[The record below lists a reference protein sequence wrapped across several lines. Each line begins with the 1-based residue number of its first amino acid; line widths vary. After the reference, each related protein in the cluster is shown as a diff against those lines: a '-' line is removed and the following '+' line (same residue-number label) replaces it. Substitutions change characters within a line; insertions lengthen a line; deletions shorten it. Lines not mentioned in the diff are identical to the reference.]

1 MNLSKKF
8 QNNDF
13 RANIVLSLHFNLNIN
28 IMKTVLKNLVI
39 VALATLLF
47 SSCDDFGKS
56 KLKFDTSFDV
66 NLPVVVTPGKSS
78 FSVVDTIDI
87 LAHPDLIDYT
97 DQITGIDIQSV
108 TFEVIALNP
117 APITLTDAY
126 LNASVPTLPAATW
139 TFTNQMLN
147 LGTIITLDNSNNQLT
162 NAQNVFL
169 AQQPIAV
176 NLNGNIS
183 ETAATFTIK
192 VTFNAEVEVTVGI
205 F

>member
-1 MNLSKKF
+1 MKIYYLCTLIIKTK
-8 QNNDF
+8 
-13 RANIVLSLHFNLNIN
+13 

-108 TFEVIALNP
+108 TF
-117 APITLTDAY
+117 
-126 LNASVPTLPAATW
+126 
-139 TFTNQMLN
+139 
-147 LGTIITLDNSNNQLT
+147 
-162 NAQNVFL
+162 
-169 AQQPIAV
+169 
-176 NLNGNIS
+176 
-183 ETAATFTIK
+183 
-192 VTFNAEVEVTVGI
+192 
-205 F
+205 

>member
-1 MNLSKKF
+1 
-8 QNNDF
+8 
-13 RANIVLSLHFNLNIN
+13 
-28 IMKTVLKNLVI
+28 MKTVLKNLVI
-39 VALATLLF
+39 VALGILLF
-47 SSCDDFGKS
+47 SSCDDFGKT

-87 LAHPDLIDYT
+87 LAHPDLVDYT

-117 APITLTDAY
+117 EPITLTNAF
-126 LNASVPTLPAATW
+126 LNASVPNLPAASW
-139 TFTNQMLN
+139 TFNNQVLN
-147 LGTIITLDNSNNQLT
+147 MGTIITLDNSNNQLT

-192 VTFNAEVEVTVGI
+192 ITFNTEVEVTVGI

>member
-1 MNLSKKF
+1 
-8 QNNDF
+8 
-13 RANIVLSLHFNLNIN
+13 
-28 IMKTVLKNLVI
+28 MKTVLKNLVI